1 MLYGANRNAEGRCGC
16 EAFHAEETFEDWA
29 GAMAHVSVQHELQV
43 LADVGQDN
51 NGILCHGK
59 IWA

>member
-1 MLYGANRNAEGRCGC
+1 MLKAICGC

-29 GAMAHVSVQHELQV
+29 GVMAHVSVQHEFQV